1 MRLYHEDTPVCGLC
15 EWKLREA
22 HPYLQE
28 WFRRVKIRHTSVHIS
43 CAWRNAVDQEQAY
56 NEGKSKAH
64 YPNSP
69 HNFMIGDKAC
79 SLALDLFQIDADGM
93 ARFSWKFYELI
104 NKENIENGDEIT
116 WGGNFKSL
124 RDGPHFQLSAKI
136 AVPSASV
143 A

>member
-1 MRLYHEDTPVCGLC
+1 MKLYHDDKPSCDLC

-22 HPYLQE
+22 HPYLQS
-28 WFRRVKIRHTSVHIS
+28 WFRRVKSMHPSVHIS
-43 CAWRNAVDQEQAY
+43 CAWRNQEDQEKAY

-69 HNFMIGDKAC
+69 HNFMIGDKPC

-93 ARFSWKFYELI
+93 ARFSWKFYELVA
-104 NKENIENGDEIT
+104 KESAEQDFEVV
-116 WGGNFKSL
+116 WGGTFKSL
-124 RDGPHFQLSAKI
+124 RDGPHYQLSAKI
-136 AVPSASV
+136 ALPSV